1 MATIHGGESAVADG
15 LVAERQAVMK
25 RYGAVLAGSVIL
37 LSLYDMR
44 LAVLVLV
51 AGLVLASQR
60 GSKTRRFHDAASG
73 AEAELET
80 ARMLALL
87 PSGFVVVNDLQFP
100 GFNVDHVVVGPTGVW
115 VIETKPYF
123 GTFQEAGDEMLLDG
137 RPSSRDP
144 RAQARAGAA
153 AVSGLL
159 HRETGMRWWVEPLV
173 CLPNATVQGGGGRE
187 ACVVEGGQL
196 LGRIR
201 LAPVRLDANHRDQI
215 VDALGRRKGHALQHV
230 A

>member
-1 MATIHGGESAVADG
+1 MATIHGGESGLVED
-15 LVAERQAVMK
+15 LVAEREAVMK
-25 RYGAVLAGSVIL
+25 RYGAVLAGAVIL
-37 LSLYDMR
+37 LALYDMR

-51 AGLVLASQR
+51 AGIVLAGQR
-60 GSKTRRFHDAASG
+60 HSRTRRFHDAASG

-123 GTFQEAGDEMLLDG
+123 GTFKEAGDEMLLDG

-153 AVSGLL
+153 AVSGVL

-173 CLPNATVQGGGGRE
+173 CLPNATVQGGGRE
-187 ACVVEGGQL
+187 AIVVEGGQL
-196 LGRIR
+196 LSRIR
-201 LAPVRLDANHRDQI
+201 LAPVRLDGSHRDRI
-215 VDALGRRKGHALQHV
+215 VEALGRRKGHALQHV